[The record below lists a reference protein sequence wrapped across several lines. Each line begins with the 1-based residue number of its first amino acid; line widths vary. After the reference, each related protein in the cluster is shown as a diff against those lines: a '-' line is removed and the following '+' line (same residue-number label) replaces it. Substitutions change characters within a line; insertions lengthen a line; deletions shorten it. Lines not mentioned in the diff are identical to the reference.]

1 MAGAG
6 VNAIQLSALQSSVV
20 VDTSVA
26 CGGPTNDDF
35 DSSIA
40 STASN
45 SHDESSHHEDEN
57 EHFQFVIPREPTDG
71 ALPSMKHPTLME
83 LENRVFEST
92 ALNLPTVSGS
102 TPRRNPN
109 LHSKQRVIAAIDDV
123 MSLID
128 CDLNDCL

>member
-1 MAGAG
+1 MAGG
-6 VNAIQLSALQSSVV
+6 VNAIQLSALQSSV
-20 VDTSVA
+20 DTSAA
-26 CGGPTNDDF
+26 CGSPTNDDF

-45 SHDESSHHEDEN
+45 SHDYEDETTTASYD
-57 EHFQFVIPREPTDG
+57 EQSLFVIPREPTDG

-92 ALNLPTVSGS
+92 ALNLPTVSGT

-109 LHSKQRVIAAIDDV
+109 MKSKQRVIAAIDDV
-123 MSLID
+123 MSLIG
-128 CDLNDCL
+128 DLDCL

>member
-1 MAGAG
+1 MAGG
-6 VNAIQLSALQSSVV
+6 VNAIQLAALQSSVV

-26 CGGPTNDDF
+26 CGGPTNDDI

-45 SHDESSHHEDEN
+45 SHDYDESSHHEDES

-92 ALNLPTVSGS
+92 ALNLPTVSGT

-109 LHSKQRVIAAIDDV
+109 MKSKQRVIAAIDDV
-123 MSLID
+123 MSLIG
-128 CDLNDCL
+128 DLDCL